1 MSLFFLVVGFAVV
14 PKCFQKLVEL
24 ENHNLIKHSK
34 LKNHFS
40 GGLPCSQDC
49 LHGTDGFLLTSDQEG
64 DIAELWEI
72 CQEAEVRT

>member
-1 MSLFFLVVGFAVV
+1 M
-14 PKCFQKLVEL
+14 
-24 ENHNLIKHSK
+24 NHNLINYSK